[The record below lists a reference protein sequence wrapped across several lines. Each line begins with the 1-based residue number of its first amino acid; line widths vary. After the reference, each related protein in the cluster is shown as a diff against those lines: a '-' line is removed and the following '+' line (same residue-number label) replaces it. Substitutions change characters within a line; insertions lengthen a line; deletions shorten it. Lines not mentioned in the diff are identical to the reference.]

1 MGTISETYAKKII
14 QGYAKV
20 NRDSVAKTASKPE
33 LIEIAKNPKKGIEQ
47 KHKNRVYIEYN
58 ADPIT
63 KNRVIINRHPNGRI
77 RINVIPNKK

>member
-47 KHKNRVYIEYN
+47 KHKT
-58 ADPIT
+58 AFT
-63 KNRVIINRHPNGRI
+63 
-77 RINVIPNKK
+77 